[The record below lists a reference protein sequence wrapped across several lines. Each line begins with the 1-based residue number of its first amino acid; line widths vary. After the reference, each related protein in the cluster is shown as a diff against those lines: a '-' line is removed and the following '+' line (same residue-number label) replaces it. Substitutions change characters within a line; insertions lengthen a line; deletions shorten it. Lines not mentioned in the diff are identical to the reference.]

1 MKSLID
7 LFEKHLRHDIARV
20 EAQSCFVELFG
31 EPSQS
36 PRPKGRDATA
46 TDRLMES
53 TSREAHLV
61 GATPHGLGEIH
72 HLRRH
77 SL

>member
-7 LFEKHLRHDIARV
+7 LFEKHLRHDIGRV
-20 EAQSCFVELFG
+20 EVQARFLELFC

-36 PRPKGRDATA
+36 PRSECRDATA

-53 TSREAHLV
+53 ASREAHLV
-61 GATPHGLGEIH
+61 RATPYWLGEIH

-77 SL
+77 GL